1 MAQIKN
7 GVLGSFNGKVGPVSG
22 YTRNGRNI
30 MRTSSSRVRD
40 NSTPRRLAQREKI
53 RVCNTFINAFSGTG
67 IFARTFPNADHGGSG
82 YNRAMKVLM
91 NSALEGIYPEYKIM
105 YNKFLISKGE
115 LPAPKDAAAGLD
127 ADGNLVFTW
136 ADNSTEGTAKPN
148 DIAVVVAYF
157 TGKQVRLVYSLDA
170 AKRETGFATLMVPAG
185 NEGSV
190 AETWIGFV
198 SPDGLIASNSV
209 YTGPLEV

>member
-1 MAQIKN
+1 MAEIKN
-7 GVLGSFNGKVGPVSG
+7 GILGAFTGKVGPVSG
-22 YTRNGRNI
+22 YTRHGRNI

-40 NSTPRRLAQREKI
+40 NATPKRQAQREKI
-53 RVCNTFINAFSGTG
+53 RVCNAFINAFSGKG
-67 IFARTFPNADHGGSG
+67 IFAKTFPNTDHGGSG

-136 ADNSTEGTAKPN
+136 ADNSTEGTAKAN
-148 DIAVVVAYF
+148 DIVVLVAYF
-157 TGKQVRLVYSLDA
+157 PNKPVRLIYLLDA
-170 AKRETGFATLMVPAG
+170 AKRETGFATLLVPAG
-185 NEGSV
+185 NEGSI
-190 AETWIGFV
+190 AETWLGFI
-198 SPDGLIASNSV
+198 SADGLIASNSV

>member
-1 MAQIKN
+1 MAEIKN
-7 GVLGSFNGKVGPVSG
+7 GILGAFTGRVGPVSG

-30 MRTSSSRVRD
+30 MRSAASTVRD
-40 NSTPRRLAQREKI
+40 KATPGRLAQREKI
-53 RVCNTFINAFSGTG
+53 RVCNAFINAFSGTG
-67 IFARTFPNADHGGSG
+67 IFAKTFPNPDHGGSG

-91 NSALEGIYPEYKIM
+91 NSALEGVYPHYTIL
-105 YNKFLISKGE
+105 YDKFLISKGE

-136 ADNSTEGTAKPN
+136 TDNSTEGTAREN

-157 TGKQVRLVYSLDA
+157 ADKNVQLAYSLDA
-170 AKRETGFATLMVPAG
+170 GKREAGFAKLVIPED
-185 NEGSV
+185 NRGSV

-198 SPDGLIASNSV
+198 SADGQIASNSV
-209 YTGPLEV
+209 YTGQLEL